1 MILLLVLAIA
11 AEVFLL
17 AALAI
22 ERATRGS
29 RDDDRRQSGK
39 GF

>member
-1 MILLLVLAIA
+1 MTALLILAIA

-17 AALAI
+17 AAIAI
-22 ERATRGS
+22 ERATRGR